1 MQSEIEE
8 SLPEKISSLRSKW
21 KQVSPTTREQLGQM
35 VADHK
40 ELNRFI
46 ATQEIT
52 NSFQTSSE
60 TKLLETWHVGL
71 NRFTEGRFDQVLRSD
86 QQLTAQVEAIRAVEE
101 RHEAALSRLEKNDFT
116 LKLDLDE
123 AWLDSGGKEGCPNFS
138 MLVAC
143 FNDALTP
150 KQVVTVET
158 HFDHCDQC
166 AERFNAD
173 PSLSGYFPSY
183 EILK

>member
-1 MQSEIEE
+1 MQSENEE
-8 SLPEKISSLRSKW
+8 NLPEKISSLRSKW
-21 KQVSPTTREQLGQM
+21 KQVSPTTREQLEQM
-35 VADHK
+35 VADLK

-46 ATQEIT
+46 ASQEIK
-52 NSFQTSSE
+52 SSSQTSSE
-60 TKLLETWHVGL
+60 TKLLETWHIGL

-86 QQLTAQVEAIRAVEE
+86 QQLAAKVEVIRAVEK
-101 RHEAALSRLEKNDFT
+101 RHEAALSRLERNDFA

-123 AWLDSGGKEGCPNFS
+123 VWLESGGKEGCPNFS

-150 KQVVTVET
+150 KQVATVET

-183 EILK
+183 DILK